1 MMTNG
6 SLSQY
11 NEVIRYTFHVDSAK
25 RNSGTNT
32 DLYIT
37 LVQPLTRL
45 SADGQFIVSISSIS
59 IPFSF
64 YQLSAT
70 ENLNVLPIYIKNA
83 VDPIGRSSSIT
94 LTAGNYTPYTLITE
108 LNTRLTVACQASA
121 PSYTPFTP
129 TFATTYN
136 PQTGHMTFSLT
147 APAGCEIQ
155 LLFSTSTVTGLLG
168 NFFGVGQV
176 DVVMTTTTTPSST
189 KPCVLNPVNY
199 LYLRSSLKQSTR
211 NREWVVLKDD
221 VSDILHRIPIGTSQ
235 GTWIQY
241 DMPSEPI
248 YIMDLSIESINF
260 YLTTNLTYEAINLQ
274 GIDWSFSFSISEVSR
289 PKYTPITSQIAYNNF
304 QVMSPEERQKTIDD
318 LEQKKQ
324 RELERLKRYRD
335 KLQGIDVTLPEES
348 KTPAEAPKVDGAQK
362 EDLKEPE
369 TQRTPEELLKNRQAL
384 YPTVSQMRQ
393 FQLIQYGSLW
403 DEPTQHPVGDVLGT
417 TLDATPQGDEDTGA
431 GAVADTPL
439 TK

>member
-1 MMTNG
+1 MNG

-11 NEVIRYTFHVDSAK
+11 NEVARYTFHVDSAK

-45 SADGQFIVSISSIS
+45 SADGQFIVTVSSIS

-64 YQLSAT
+64 YQLSST

-83 VDPIGRSSSIT
+83 VDALGRSSSIT
-94 LTAGNYTPYTLITE
+94 LTPGNYTPYTLITE
-108 LNTRLTVACQASA
+108 LNARLTVACQQTGISG
-121 PSYTPFTP
+121 YTAFTP

-136 PQTGHMTFSLT
+136 PQTGHITFSLT

-176 DVVMTTTTTPSST
+176 DVVMTTSTTQTST

-211 NREWVVLKDD
+211 NREWVVVKDD

-235 GTWIQY
+235 GTWIQF
-241 DMPSEPI
+241 DIPSEPI

-260 YLTTNLTYEAINLQ
+260 YLTSNLTYESINLQ
-274 GIDWSFSFSISEVSR
+274 QIDWSFSFSISEVAR
-289 PKYTPITSQIAYNNF
+289 PKYTPIATQLAYNSF
-304 QVMSPEERQKTIDD
+304 APASPEDRQKEIDE
-318 LEQKKQ
+318 LEQRKQ
-324 RELERLKRYRD
+324 RELERLIRYRD
-335 KLQGIDVTLPEES
+335 KLQTADASLPEE
-348 KTPAEAPKVDGAQK
+348 KTPAANGAQK
-362 EDLKEPE
+362 EGLKEPE
-369 TQRTPEELLKNRQAL
+369 TAPSVEELVKDKSAL
-384 YPTVSQMRQ
+384 YPTVSQMKQ
-393 FQLIQYGSLW
+393 FQLVQYVSLW
-403 DEPTQHPVGDVLGT
+403 DEPTPHPIGDVLGT
-417 TLDATPQGDEDTGA
+417 TLDATPQGDEDA
-431 GAVADTPL
+431 SAVADTPL

>member
-1 MMTNG
+1 MMNG

-11 NEVIRYTFHVDSAK
+11 NEVARYTFHVDSNK

-83 VDPIGRSSSIT
+83 LDPIGRSSSIT
-94 LTAGNYTPYTLITE
+94 LTPGNYTPYTLISE
-108 LNTRLTVACQASA
+108 LNARLTVACQTPAL
-121 PSYTPFTP
+121 SYTPFTP

-136 PQTGHMTFSLT
+136 PQTGHITFSLT
-147 APAGCEIQ
+147 APIGCEIQ
-155 LLFSTSTVTGLLG
+155 LLFSSSTVTGLLG

-176 DVVMTTTTTPSST
+176 DIVMTTSTTPSST

-211 NREWVVLKDD
+211 NREWVVIKDD
-221 VSDILHRIPIGTSQ
+221 VSDILHRIPIGTAQ

-248 YIMDLSIESINF
+248 YIMDMSIESINF

-274 GIDWSFSFSISEVSR
+274 QIDWSFSFSISEVSR
-289 PKYTPITSQIAYNNF
+289 PKYTPVTSQIAYNNF
-304 QVMSPEERQKTIDD
+304 ATMSPEERQKTIDE
-318 LEQKKQ
+318 LEQRKQ

-335 KLQGIDVTLPEES
+335 KLQNADVSLPEE
-348 KTPAEAPKVDGAQK
+348 KTPADAPKADGAQK

-369 TQRTPEELLKNRQAL
+369 TQRTPDEMVKNKMAL

-393 FQLIQYGSLW
+393 FQLVQYGSLW
-403 DEPTQHPVGDVLGT
+403 DEPTPHPVGDVLGT
-417 TLDATPQGDEDTGA
+417 TLDATPQGDEEASA